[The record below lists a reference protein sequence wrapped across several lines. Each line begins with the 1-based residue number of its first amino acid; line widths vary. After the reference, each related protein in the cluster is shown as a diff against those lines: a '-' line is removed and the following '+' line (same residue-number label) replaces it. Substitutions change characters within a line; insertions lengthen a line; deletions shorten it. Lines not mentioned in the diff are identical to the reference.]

1 VAILKDTTVRRGGVS
16 ARYWYDTIK
25 SIAINAGSE
34 LRLSFSMS
42 SKGGGYTQ
50 VQMEI
55 RPDDFPTILE
65 MMMSV
70 DRQAAMEALS
80 VELTR
85 QIATQPER
93 NAKAI
98 KEAETQA
105 RDAIE
110 RRAAR
115 KHLLKAF
122 GEDDQRERI
131 VLAGIKEIISEIE
144 AKEG

>member
-1 VAILKDTTVRRGGVS
+1 
-16 ARYWYDTIK
+16 
-25 SIAINAGSE
+25 
-34 LRLSFSMS
+34 
-42 SKGGGYTQ
+42 
-50 VQMEI
+50 MEI